1 MVKVRPGSR
10 KGKTKFVKSVV
21 KSSKRR
27 AGKAGKGKLQRK
39 AVIHEAMR
47 EAWDETMTPANN
59 LNRLGLQSNVNAI
72 TKHSALQPV
81 SNHGNPTDDHNDVDM
96 MSQFV
101 SQRDAT
107 ESTAAA
113 AAVEARR
120 RLEQHAA
127 LPERGTKR
135 IVRPG
140 ERAALQKL
148 VDRYG
153 DDWTKMS
160 RDRKL
165 NYLQW
170 TPSQLK
176 KKIERMQAILAEQKA

>member
-10 KGKTKFVKSVV
+10 KGRTKFVKSVV
-21 KSSKRR
+21 KSAKRR
-27 AGKAGKGKLQRK
+27 VGKTGKSKLQKK
-39 AVIHEAMR
+39 AVIHDAMR
-47 EAWDETMTPANN
+47 DAWDETITPANN
-59 LNRLGLQSNVNAI
+59 LNRLGLQSNVNTI
-72 TKHSALQPV
+72 RKSSGLQTAPIHV
-81 SNHGNPTDDHNDVDM
+81 NSTNAHHDVEMTDE
-96 MSQFV
+96 SV
-101 SQRDAT
+101 SQKTRSGSAI
-107 ESTAAA
+107 AAE
-113 AAVEARR
+113 VRQ
-120 RLEQHAA
+120 RLERHAA
-127 LPERGTKR
+127 MPERGTKK

-170 TPSQLK
+170 TPTQLK
-176 KKIERMQAILAEQKA
+176 KKIERMQSILAEQKS

>member
-10 KGKTKFVKSVV
+10 KGRTKFVKSVV

-27 AGKAGKGKLQRK
+27 AGKAGKAKLQRK
-39 AVIHEAMR
+39 TVIHDAMR

-72 TKHSALQPV
+72 TKHSVSQPV
-81 SNHGNPTDDHNDVDM
+81 LNQDSPTDGHNDVDM
-96 MSQFV
+96 VSQSV
-101 SQRDAT
+101 SQRVDT
-107 ESTAAA
+107 EST

-140 ERAALQKL
+140 ERSALQKL

-176 KKIERMQAILAEQKA
+176 KKIQRMQAILAEQKA